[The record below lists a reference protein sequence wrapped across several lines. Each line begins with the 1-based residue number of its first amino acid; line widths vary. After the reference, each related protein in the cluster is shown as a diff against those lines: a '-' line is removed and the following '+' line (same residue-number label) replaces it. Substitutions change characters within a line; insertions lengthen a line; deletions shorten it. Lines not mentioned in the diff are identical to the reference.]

1 MEKLNKVKDFI
12 SGCGHL
18 INDKPKLIDHETFNL
33 RLRLLNEEIDELYD
47 AYMNNDLT
55 EVFDALIDIDY
66 ILKGT
71 VIAFGLQ
78 DHYEKGFNEVHSSN
92 MTKLID
98 MKKESFAMGK
108 ILKGANYKAPN
119 LKNILE
125 G

>member
-1 MEKLNKVKDFI
+1 MESINKVKEFIIGTGHLLNDKPTLIDFETFLLRMR
-12 SGCGHL
+12 L
-18 INDKPKLIDHETFNL
+18 INDEL
-33 RLRLLNEEIDELYD
+33 DELFD
-47 AYMNNDLT
+47 AYSDSNLI

-71 VIAFGLQ
+71 IIAFGLQ
-78 DHYEKGFNEVHSSN
+78 DVYEKGFNEVHNSN

-98 MKKESFAMGK
+98 LKKDKQGK
-108 ILKGANYKAPN
+108 IIKGENYKSPN